1 MIEIYATQEGR
12 TQAVASYEHKNVW
25 VVLTAPTKEE
35 LSAVGEHLCI
45 PMDFMLSAT
54 DPEERPR
61 IEADEQ
67 VILIVIDIPIALGEG
82 QTSKYDTLPLSVII
96 TPTHFVTVCL
106 QENLVIKQLLKQR
119 AINTAKRTQL
129 LLQLLFRTA
138 TQHLHVLRQIDRK
151 TDEIEMLLRL
161 SMRNTEFFQLL
172 ELQKSLVYISTSLRS
187 NQAVL
192 DRLTRIHLAK
202 DIEFSPLRM
211 YEEDAE
217 LLEDTITE
225 NKQAL
230 EMAAIYTGILSGTM
244 DAYASVVSNNLN
256 IVMKFLTSVTI
267 VMSIPALVGAFYG
280 MNVQLPLQDNPF
292 AFFIILGAATLLS
305 VIVAWVLARRKLF

>member
-1 MIEIYATQEGR
+1 MIETYATIEGR
-12 TQAVASYEHKNVW
+12 TQLADSYAPRNVW
-25 VVLTAPTKEE
+25 VVLSAPTKEE
-35 LSAVGEHLCI
+35 LSAVGDCLDI
-45 PMDFMLSAT
+45 PMDFLLSAT

-61 IEADEQ
+61 IEADGQ
-67 VILIVIDIPIALGEG
+67 VFLVVVDIPITLSEG
-82 QTSKYDTLPLSVII
+82 QTSTYDTLPLSVII

-106 QENLVIKQLLKQR
+106 QENTVVKQLVKQR
-119 AINTAKRTQL
+119 TTHTAKRTQL

-138 TQHLHVLRQIDRK
+138 THHLHVLRQIDHK
-151 TDEIEMLLRL
+151 TDEIERRLRL

-202 DIEFSPLRM
+202 DSELSPLRM

-267 VMSIPALVGAFYG
+267 VLSIPALVGAFYG
-280 MNVQLPLQDNPF
+280 MNVQLPLQDNPY
-292 AFFIILGAATLLS
+292 AFFIILSAATLLS
-305 VIVAWVLARRKLF
+305 IVVAWILARRNMF